1 MELKSLKVLMA
12 RRQFA
17 HQVDSAIA
25 GLSEEEV
32 WKHLDGLCN
41 ECVSFKEIQKTE
53 PLSTLTHQLD
63 WKQKKGLDKMAPE
76 RVQLAGGRHARVK
89 YELGQK
95 PKISARMQ
103 DFFGMQDGPK
113 LGNGKVA
120 VLVELLAPNNR
131 PVQLTEDL
139 AGFWAR
145 TWPQVRKELRGRYPK
160 HKWPEDPSQ

>member
-1 MELKSLKVLMA
+1 
-12 RRQFA
+12 
-17 HQVDSAIA
+17 
-25 GLSEEEV
+25 
-32 WKHLDGLCN
+32 
-41 ECVSFKEIQKTE
+41 
-53 PLSTLTHQLD
+53 
-63 WKQKKGLDKMAPE
+63 
-76 RVQLAGGRHARVK
+76 
-89 YELGQK
+89 
-95 PKISARMQ
+95 
-103 DFFGMQDGPK
+103 MQDGPK